1 MIGKILRTMRRMK
14 KLRQSDIT
22 KLTGIPQNTLSQYET
37 GLVQPTFET
46 IEKISNACGYSISFN
61 DNDSQMILNSKN
73 IDREEI

>member
-1 MIGKILRTMRRMK
+1 MIGKILRTMRRMR
-14 KLRQSDIT
+14 KLKQSDIT

-46 IEKISNACGYSISFN
+46 IEKIANACNYSINFN
-61 DNDSQMILNSKN
+61 DNKSKMVLNSKN